1 MSIVKRIGINVFKN
15 TVLLYLRIK
24 YLIQNNNKMKSNYYK
39 QVSIPVG
46 NVLLKGELFVPEN
59 ANGIIIFS
67 HGSGSGRLSKRNQLV
82 AKFLQEKNFGTLL
95 FDLLTENEDQY
106 FHNRFNI
113 TLLTERLIGSTTWLE
128 MQPVATGISIGYF
141 GASTGA
147 ASAINAAA
155 VIKQVAAVVSRGGR
169 PDLASDKL
177 NELECPTLFIVGSL
191 DYDVLKLNMDALS
204 KLHCEKKLEI
214 VEGAT
219 HLFEEKGTI
228 EKVCEIAYSWF
239 EKHLHPIEEMN

>member
-1 MSIVKRIGINVFKN
+1 MENKYRKSVDISIR
-15 TVLLYLRIK
+15 
-24 YLIQNNNKMKSNYYK
+24 
-39 QVSIPVG
+39 
-46 NVLLKGELFVPEN
+46 NVLLKGELVIPEN
-59 ANGIIIFS
+59 TNGIIIFS

-82 AKFLQEKNFGTLL
+82 AKYLQDKNFGTLL

-106 FHNRFNI
+106 IHNRFNI
-113 TLLTERLIGSTTWLE
+113 SLLTERLIGSTAWLE
-128 MQPVATGISIGYF
+128 MQPEAKGIPIGYF

-155 VIKQVAAVVSRGGR
+155 SLKQIAAVVSRGGR
-169 PDLASDKL
+169 PDLASEKL
-177 NELECPTLFIVGSL
+177 GELECPTLFIVGSL
-191 DYDVLKLNMDALS
+191 DYDVLKINVDALS
-204 KLHCEKKLEI
+204 KLHCKKKLEI

-228 EKVCEIAYSWF
+228 EEVCKIAYSWF